1 VTTRNLEHLFAPR
14 SVAVFG
20 ASMRPGR
27 VGSTVWEN
35 LVAGGF
41 DGDLWPVNPKY
52 DTIGGVRCFPDVAH
66 LPGAPDLAV
75 LCTPPATI
83 AGLVAQLGKIG
94 TRAVTVITALR
105 QLGRDDA
112 GALTR
117 RMLEAAKPYTL
128 RVLGPNC
135 VGVLVPGR
143 GLNASFAL
151 GKALPGKLAF
161 VSQSGALVT
170 AVLDW
175 AGSRGIGFSHFVSLG
190 DAADIDFG
198 DLIDY
203 LGSDAQTSA
212 ILVYMESVTSPRKF
226 MSAARAA
233 ARNKPVV
240 VVKAGRAGQ
249 GARAA
254 ASHTG
259 ALLGSDAVY
268 DAAIRRAGM
277 LRVQNTEDLF
287 AAVSILAH
295 ARPLVGEGLAV
306 VTNGGGPGV
315 MAADELAAA
324 GLQAAELSAATIEAL
339 DRFLPPTW
347 SRANP
352 VDIVGDA
359 SAERYVQAG
368 TTVLG
373 DPAAHALLM
382 IHAPTAVVSSAAVAE
397 ALVPVVAGTGR
408 NVLACFMGGDSVEQA
423 RDCVERAGVPQ
434 YDTPE
439 QAVRA
444 FAQLV
449 QFRRN
454 QQLLMEVPALLGTED
469 ADGAGGAG
477 AAALVRE
484 ALAAGRT
491 MLSEPEAKAV
501 LRAYGIPVVETRT
514 VGDAAQAAQAAAEIG
529 FPVALKVLSPQ
540 IAHKSDVGGVALD
553 LEDAGAVRAAC
564 DAMRRRVGALA
575 PKARIDGFTVQA
587 MARRPQA
594 HELIVGAGL
603 DPVFGPV
610 VLFGQGGIAVEELD
624 DHAVALPPLNQVLA
638 RDLVSRARV
647 SRLLQG
653 YRGRPAADHDAVHRA
668 LIAVGQMLADIPEIV
683 SLDINPLL
691 ADQHGVL
698 ALDARIEIAAGQGA
712 GVQRFAILPYPR
724 QLEQVVPWRG
734 GDLLV
739 RPVRPEDAPA
749 HLEFFAALDPSDVRA
764 RAMAAVSMLR
774 PGDVARLT
782 QIDYD
787 REMAFV
793 ATRQRPDGSSETLG
807 VARSHATPDRASAE
821 FAVIV
826 RSDLK
831 GKGLGGVLMAKL
843 IAHCR
848 SAGVGEI
855 VGETFA
861 DNDKMLKMARALGF
875 TLTPVPHEGVVRLS
889 RDLRGS

>member
-1 VTTRNLEHLFAPR
+1 
-14 SVAVFG
+14 
-20 ASMRPGR
+20 
-27 VGSTVWEN
+27 
-35 LVAGGF
+35 
-41 DGDLWPVNPKY
+41 
-52 DTIGGVRCFPDVAH
+52 
-66 LPGAPDLAV
+66 
-75 LCTPPATI
+75 
-83 AGLVAQLGKIG
+83 
-94 TRAVTVITALR
+94 
-105 QLGRDDA
+105 
-112 GALTR
+112 
-117 RMLEAAKPYTL
+117 
-128 RVLGPNC
+128 
-135 VGVLVPGR
+135 
-143 GLNASFAL
+143 
-151 GKALPGKLAF
+151 
-161 VSQSGALVT
+161 
-170 AVLDW
+170 
-175 AGSRGIGFSHFVSLG
+175 
-190 DAADIDFG
+190 
-198 DLIDY
+198 
-203 LGSDAQTSA
+203 
-212 ILVYMESVTSPRKF
+212 
-226 MSAARAA
+226 
-233 ARNKPVV
+233 
-240 VVKAGRAGQ
+240 
-249 GARAA
+249 
-254 ASHTG
+254 
-259 ALLGSDAVY
+259 
-268 DAAIRRAGM
+268 
-277 LRVQNTEDLF
+277 
-287 AAVSILAH
+287 
-295 ARPLVGEGLAV
+295 
-306 VTNGGGPGV
+306 
-315 MAADELAAA
+315 
-324 GLQAAELSAATIEAL
+324 
-339 DRFLPPTW
+339 
-347 SRANP
+347 
-352 VDIVGDA
+352 
-359 SAERYVQAG
+359 
-368 TTVLG
+368 
-373 DPAAHALLM
+373 
-382 IHAPTAVVSSAAVAE
+382 
-397 ALVPVVAGTGR
+397 
-408 NVLACFMGGDSVEQA
+408 
-423 RDCVERAGVPQ
+423 VERAGVPQ

>member
-52 DTIGGVRCFPDVAH
+52 DTIGGARCFPDVAH

-83 AGLVAQLGKIG
+83 AGLVAELGKRG
-94 TRAVTVITALR
+94 TRAVTLITALR

-117 RMLEAAKPYTL
+117 RMLEAARPYTL

-240 VVKAGRAGQ
+240 VVKAGRAGE

-352 VDIVGDA
+352 IDIVGDA

-368 TTVLG
+368 TTVLR

-397 ALVPVVAGTGR
+397 ALVPVVAGTSR

-454 QQLLMEVPALLGTED
+454 QQMLMEVPALLGTED
-469 ADGAGGAG
+469 ADGAGGEG

-501 LRAYGIPVVETRT
+501 LRAYGIPVVETRI
-514 VGDAAQAAQAAAEIG
+514 VGDAAQAALAAAEIG
-529 FPVALKVLSPQ
+529 FPVAVKVLSPQ

-553 LEDAGAVRAAC
+553 LDDAGAVLAAC

-653 YRGRPAADHDAVHRA
+653 YRGRPAADHDALHRA

-724 QLEQVVPWRG
+724 QLEQVMPWRG

-764 RAMAAVSMLR
+764 RAMAAVSTLR

-793 ATRQRPDGSSETLG
+793 ATRQRPDGSWETLG

-848 SAGVGEI
+848 SAGVGEM

-861 DNDKMLKMARALGF
+861 DNHKMLKMARALGF
-875 TLTPVPHEGVVRLS
+875 TLTAVPQEGVVRLS
-889 RDLRGS
+889 RNLQGS